1 MEQSRIKPGDV
12 VRIAAFDDVPEHDF
26 EVLTVEEDHVT
37 GIALSGPFAGH
48 YGEPEFDQIVALR
61 P

>member
-1 MEQSRIKPGDV
+1 MDPDQIKPGDI

-26 EVLTVEEDHVT
+26 EVLTVEEDHIT
-37 GIALSGPFAGH
+37 GIARTGPFAGH
-48 YGEPEFDQIVALR
+48 YGEPEHELIVALA